1 MRGVVLYGPPAS
13 GKDTVTEALTRVDPG
28 YRLYHRLKAGPG
40 RTSGY
45 RMVDAARIDELRRS
59 GDIVWEN
66 QRYESVYVIDRPSLR
81 ECLKDHVP
89 VVHLGQR
96 EAVEAIQEA
105 FPDAAWTTVYLH
117 CPREEALARIVSRA
131 TGDVD
136 ARVSAWDATEPFPEA
151 DLSIDTSQT
160 SPADAAALVSK
171 VSSLHQGGPCGA
183 A

>member
-1 MRGVVLYGPPAS
+1 MRGIVLYGPPAS
-13 GKDTVTEALTRVDPG
+13 GKDTVTEALTRLDPS
-28 YRLYHRLKAGPG
+28 YRLYRRLKAGPG

-45 RMVDAARIDELRRS
+45 RMTNAAHVDELRSS

-66 QRYESVYVIDRPSLR
+66 RRYESVYVVDRPSLR
-81 ECLKDHVP
+81 ECLENHVP
-89 VVHLGQR
+89 VVHLGQL
-96 EAVEAIQEA
+96 EAIEAIQEA
-105 FPDAAWTTVYLH
+105 FPDAVWTTVYLH

-136 ARVSAWDATEPFPEA
+136 ARVSAWDATESFPEA